1 MALNRSYLLSP
12 ATIDDDRAVLRA
24 LQDIAG
30 YAPHNP
36 EHTVAALIQSDDIL
50 QQAEIEAERARL
62 AFDAARE
69 RLLAASWTFHNNVG
83 GAKTEVT
90 AQFGADSQIMH
101 AIGLKKKSE
110 RKRPTRRP
118 KTATV

>member
-1 MALNRSYLLSP
+1 MPLNRNYMPPST
-12 ATIDDDRAVLRA
+12 TIDDDRAVLRA
-24 LQDIAG
+24 LQDIMG

-36 EHTVAALIQSDDIL
+36 AHTTASLIQSEDAL

-62 AFDAARE
+62 AYDAARE
-69 RLLAASWTFHNNVG
+69 RLVVASWSFHNDIT
-83 GAKTEVT
+83 GAKTEIM

-110 RKRPTRRP
+110 RKRPTRRAP
-118 KTATV
+118 VAAD